1 MLFNTIIGELADPE
15 TQKFLEKE
23 GTPEEEYAEN
33 KMTDFLNIYGKI
45 FD

>member
-1 MLFNTIIGELADPE
+1 MAELADPA
-15 TQKFLEKE
+15 TQAFLEKE
-23 GTPEEEYAEN
+23 DTPEEEYAEN